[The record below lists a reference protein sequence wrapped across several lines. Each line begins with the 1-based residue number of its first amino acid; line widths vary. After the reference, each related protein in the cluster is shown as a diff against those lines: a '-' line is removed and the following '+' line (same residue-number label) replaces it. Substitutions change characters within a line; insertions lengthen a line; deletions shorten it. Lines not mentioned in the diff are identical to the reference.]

1 MAWRL
6 PAAAALQPPPKV
18 GLHIPRVVLTYVNTA
33 TAFGCGSIDV
43 RLRQEYLACGMSP
56 NRKGK
61 FMKTLHLLV
70 VAGLLGMGFSA
81 WANPQLADEKQCM
94 QCHSITKDGAGP
106 AFQKIAVRW
115 KGDRSAEKT
124 LVATIR
130 KGSDGGSGRHWG
142 IAKMPDDS
150 ERPLVSEAEAKQLV
164 KWILSL

>member
-1 MAWRL
+1 M
-6 PAAAALQPPPKV
+6 
-18 GLHIPRVVLTYVNTA
+18 
-33 TAFGCGSIDV
+33 AFGCGPIDV

-56 NRKGK
+56 NRKGI
-61 FMKTLHLLV
+61 FMKTFHLLV

>member
-1 MAWRL
+1 
-6 PAAAALQPPPKV
+6 
-18 GLHIPRVVLTYVNTA
+18 LTHVDTA
-33 TAFGCGSIDV
+33 IAFGRGSIDV

-56 NRKGK
+56 SRKGK

-94 QCHSITKDGAGP
+94 QCHSVTKDGAGP
-106 AFQKIAVRW
+106 AFQKIAIRW
-115 KGDRSAEKT
+115 KGDQSAEKT

-130 KGSDGGSGRHWG
+130 KGSVDGGGRHWG

-150 ERPLVSEAEAKQLV
+150 ERPWVSEHEAKQLV